1 MTDQPS
7 EIAEKGD
14 LATDL
19 GPEQF
24 HLHLVSDSTGETLN
38 AVAGAVLAQ
47 FEGTDA
53 LRHAY
58 VMVRT
63 ARQLDK
69 VMESI
74 TAQPGIVLCT
84 MVNQELER
92 QLLRQCAD
100 RGIPCV
106 PVLDGPISALSRFLG
121 AKASNRPGGQH
132 TLNDDYFQRI
142 EALNFTLAHDD
153 GQMMESLDEADV
165 VLVGVSRTSKTP
177 TCMYLAHRGI
187 KAANVPIVPGI
198 SKPEQFRHIKK
209 PLVVGLTVNPDR
221 LITIRK
227 ARLRSLNESED
238 MDYTDMEQV
247 KSEMK
252 VARRLFS
259 LYDWP
264 VLDVTRRSV
273 EEASAAILTLLDEH
287 KRGEHHG

>member
-1 MTDQPS
+1 MSDEAPHK
-7 EIAEKGD
+7 ER
-14 LATDL
+14 
-19 GPEQF
+19 F

-47 FEGTDA
+47 FEEADA
-53 LRHAY
+53 QRHSY

-63 ARQLDK
+63 ARQMDK
-69 VMESI
+69 VIDAIS
-74 TAQPGIVLCT
+74 AQPGIVLCT
-84 MVNQELER
+84 MVNQELEQ
-92 QLLRQCAD
+92 QLLRKCAD
-100 RGIPCV
+100 RTIPCE
-106 PVLDGPISALSRFLG
+106 PVLDGPIKALSRFLG
-121 AKASNRPGGQH
+121 TKASHRPGGQH

-142 EALNFTLAHDD
+142 EALNYTLAHDD
-153 GQMMESLDEADV
+153 GQLMESMDEADV

-198 SKPEQFRHIKK
+198 SKPEQFKHIKQ

-227 ARLRSLNESED
+227 ARLRSLKESEE

-247 KSEMK
+247 KAEMK

-273 EEASAAILTLLDEH
+273 EEASAAILTLLEEH
-287 KRGEHHG
+287 RQEIGLTDHA

>member
-1 MTDQPS
+1 MTDDTK
-7 EIAEKGD
+7 AER
-14 LATDL
+14 
-19 GPEQF
+19 F

-47 FEGTDA
+47 FEGTEA
-53 LRHAY
+53 IRHAY

-63 ARQLDK
+63 SRQLDK
-69 VMESI
+69 VMETI
-74 TAQPGIVLCT
+74 TSQPGIVLCT
-84 MVNQELER
+84 MVNQELEK

-100 RGIPCV
+100 RTIPCV
-106 PVLDGPISALSRFLG
+106 PVLDQAIASLSKFLG
-121 AKASNRPGGQH
+121 TKASHRPGGQH
-132 TLNDDYFQRI
+132 TLNEDYFQRI

-153 GQMMESLDEADV
+153 GQMMESLDEADI

-198 SKPEQFRHIKK
+198 SKVEQFTHIKR

-221 LITIRK
+221 LVTIRK
-227 ARLRSLNESED
+227 ARLRSLNESEE

-247 KSEMK
+247 KAEMK
-252 VARRLFS
+252 AARRLFS
-259 LYDWP
+259 HYDWP

-273 EEASAAILTLLDEH
+273 EEASAAILTLHDEH
-287 KRGEHHG
+287 KAGQHD